1 MYQAGLSPPLTHME
15 ARSRGGAPCRC
26 ARSRHTPLLTRSRT
40 RERGPRGTSS
50 THRRNHHARTPP
62 HRSAH
67 HIFLHNITQQRTAA
81 FQDNNSRR
89 RTPTTHC
96 TQAHDSSRTHARL
109 PGRRQ
114 PHRSSSSSSHHS
126 RACSMVQCKHPS
138 SIESQPHSSAAC
150 SAHLAA
156 QSMPAAMHATPRTTY
171 TMPAI
176 AATSA
181 EQQHNSMQ
189 TARHTHMHRAA
200 SAHARTHAHAS
211 HLLRHAHNTL

>member
-1 MYQAGLSPPLTHME
+1 MESHVPEKVRRAG
-15 ARSRGGAPCRC
+15 ARWRC
-26 ARSRHTPLLTRSRT
+26 ARPRHTALLTCSRT
-40 RERGPRGTSS
+40 RERHPHGTLSAR
-50 THRRNHHARTPP
+50 RRNRHAQTPP
-62 HRSAH
+62 HDAAR
-67 HIFLHNITQQRTAA
+67 HISLHNTTQQRTAD
-81 FQDNNSRR
+81 FKHSNSQP
-89 RTPTTHC
+89 RTPTTRC

-126 RACSMVQCKHPS
+126 RACSMQQCKHPS
-138 SIESQPHSSAAC
+138 GIQNSSRTHRRL

-156 QSMPAAMHATPRTTY
+156 QSTPRAMHATPRTTY
-171 TMPAI
+171 AMPAI
-176 AATSA
+176 AARSA